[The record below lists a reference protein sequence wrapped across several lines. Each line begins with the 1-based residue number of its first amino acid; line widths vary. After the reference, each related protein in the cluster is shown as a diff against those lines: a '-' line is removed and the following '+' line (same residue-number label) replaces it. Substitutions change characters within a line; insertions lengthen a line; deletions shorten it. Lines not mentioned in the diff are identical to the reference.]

1 VVTTRRQR
9 VVCCLFDGFLTLDV
23 VLFCSVLASAG
34 QRWNHRAFEVVLAAR
49 RAGPID
55 GVPSPLIATATL
67 GGSLGAD
74 IVFVP
79 GGSGIETAGNDSEF
93 VQQLGALV
101 NQATKL
107 CATGTAQLLLA
118 RSSHLPLAAT
128 AVDGSLAPA
137 LEALGQGSP
146 AVRDLH
152 GDDRYHTAAHSLA
165 ALPLALDV
173 VRAFLGRS
181 EADAVAAALGQRQR
195 ALLLGIKP

>member
-9 VVCCLFDGFLTLDV
+9 VVCCLFDGFSTLDV
-23 VLFCSVLASAG
+23 VLFSSVLAHAG
-34 QRWNHRAFEVVLAAR
+34 QRWNHRAFDVVLAAR
-49 RAGPID
+49 APGPID
-55 GVPSPLIATATL
+55 GEPQPLTATATL
-67 GGSLGAD
+67 SGSTGAD

-79 GGSGIETAGNDSEF
+79 GGPGAEAAGKDTEF
-93 VQQLGALV
+93 VQELGSLV

-107 CATGTAQLLLA
+107 CATGAAQLLLA

-128 AVDGSLAPA
+128 AVDGALAPA
-137 LEALGQGSP
+137 LDALGQG
-146 AVRDLH
+146 AATVRDLH

-165 ALPLALDV
+165 VLPLALDV

-181 EADAVAAALGQRQR
+181 EADAVATALGQRQR